1 MNLYEYEGK
10 LFFIKY
16 NLILNSYLTNK
27 KIYIKNYIYKIQSYY
42 GSRKKNNGICLIKN
56 YNDCKLF
63 FKKWNK
69 LKYKNNKV
77 KLFLIEKNIFI
88 KKEFYFTFFFINE
101 FLFFI
106 FSDKGGI
113 EIESFKKINFLKIKI
128 NLFFISYT
136 LFDYLLN
143 INIEKKN
150 INLLLKIFFLT
161 YNIVILKKIYF
172 LEINPLIIFN
182 NKIYFL
188 DCKIIIL
195 FKKIKNFSEKISIF
209 FKINYIQLKGNICCI
224 INGAGLALKILDLF
238 SYNNIKCF
246 NFIDLSGTIKEQDIN
261 NLFNYLILYKQI
273 KVLFIN
279 IFGGIISCKK
289 IINCI
294 LNLMYKNFFF
304 KIILKIDGNDKF
316 YSLLKI
322 IKLKNIF
329 IEKNINLSLKKS
341 IILNNV

>member
-10 LFFIKY
+10 LFFKKY
-16 NLILNSYLTNK
+16 NLILNSYLTK
-27 KIYIKNYIYKIQSYY
+27 KNIFIKKYIYKIQSYY
-42 GSRKKNNGICLIKN
+42 GSRKKNNGICDVKTIKECN
-56 YNDCKLF
+56 FF
-63 FKKWNK
+63 FKKWK
-69 LKYKNNKV
+69 TYKYKKNKI
-77 KLFLIEKNIFI
+77 KLFLIEKKIFI

-101 FLFFI
+101 CLFFI

-113 EIESFKKINFLKIKI
+113 EIESLQKINFLKIKI

-136 LFDYLLN
+136 IFDFLLN
-143 INIEKKN
+143 ININKIN
-150 INLLLKIFFLT
+150 INLLLKIFFLI
-161 YNIVILKKIYF
+161 YNIVILKKIFF
-172 LEINPLIIFN
+172 LEINPLIILN

-195 FKKIKNFSEKISIF
+195 LKKINNFSEKISSF
-209 FKINYIQLKGNICCI
+209 LKINYIQLKGNICCI

-246 NFIDLSGTIKEQDIN
+246 NFIDLSGTIKEKDIN
-261 NLFNYLILYKQI
+261 NLFNYLILYKKI
-273 KVLFIN
+273 NVLFIN
-279 IFGGIISCKK
+279 IFGGIISCEK

-329 IEKNINLSLKKS
+329 IEKNIYSSLKKS